1 VMAPQDWDQQWAFPA
16 SAECLPVP
24 SVDAHKGHLTKR
36 NLKHARCFS
45 GVQLTL
51 RAVLEGVFVADR
63 HSENGTG
70 RSEIGGPSSTPKAC
84 SCGSETSKQY
94 HPRRRR
100 AGCCSISRANA
111 GHWLMEEGPGETIGA
126 LVAFL

>member
-1 VMAPQDWDQQWAFPA
+1 VMAPTAPQDWVQQWAFPA

-24 SVDAHKGHLTKR
+24 SVAAHKGHLTKR

-63 HSENGTG
+63 DDLFSE
-70 RSEIGGPSSTPKAC
+70 P
-84 SCGSETSKQY
+84 
-94 HPRRRR
+94 
-100 AGCCSISRANA
+100 
-111 GHWLMEEGPGETIGA
+111 
-126 LVAFL
+126 LVAVKIEGFVPIQPHV